1 MRITGENIVLSEED
15 GTAISA
21 ALREKLNICSV
32 YNALDLEMEGYAL
45 DARQGKALKGLL
57 DGLSAEV
64 EKKLAATNVAN
75 NLTTEQ
81 EGYALDARQG
91 KALADLANGKASQT
105 TAAVSLTAAAWSGEG
120 PYTQTVSAI
129 GVTAGNVAVVS
140 PAPASFTEWSECG
153 VYASA
158 QAAGELTFI
167 AENKP
172 ETALTANVLCI
183 N

>member
-1 MRITGENIVLSEED
+1 M
-15 GTAISA
+15 A
-21 ALREKLNICSV
+21 
-32 YNALDLEMEGYAL
+32 YLD
-45 DARQGKALKGLL
+45 KN
-57 DGLSAEV
+57 GLSRFYDGIKSRFLLKSA
-64 EKKLAATNVAN
+64 VAN
-75 NLTTEQ
+75 SLTVTEA
-81 EGYALDARQG
+81 GCALDARQG